1 MKLFWCW
8 WDGCEMYWNKQI
20 DQLIFQNSVRSME
33 YWLGSDILHGDDLL
47 FTWQGISEAELIMS
61 TFFPKATLEGSS
73 LTTPGQQK
81 VRTLWDFCSFYSLRL
96 VVLSLTLNKLEETFF
111 TVTLFIQGPFFSNSR
126 AKLLKYFYCKLSMGK
141 MKETF

>member
-8 WDGCEMYWNKQI
+8 WDGCEMYWNKQRG
-20 DQLIFQNSVRSME
+20 QLIFQNSVSSME

-81 VRTLWDFCSFYSLRL
+81 VCKVWDFCSFYSLRL
-96 VVLSLTLNKLEETFF
+96 VVLSLTLNK
-111 TVTLFIQGPFFSNSR
+111 
-126 AKLLKYFYCKLSMGK
+126 
-141 MKETF
+141 